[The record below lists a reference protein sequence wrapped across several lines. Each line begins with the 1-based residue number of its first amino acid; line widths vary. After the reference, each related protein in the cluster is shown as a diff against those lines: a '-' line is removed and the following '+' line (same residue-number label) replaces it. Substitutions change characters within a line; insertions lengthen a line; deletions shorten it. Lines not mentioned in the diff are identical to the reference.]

1 LKYLITPI
9 ENGSKDEIVKS
20 LYEVIYVPYSS
31 KLNQQDVADYGDAY
45 LNNMIKQA
53 ESQLMNIP
61 AASQGGKTVPQAI
74 SPALVKAL
82 IYAEHMDT
90 TEFLSSSNPT
100 PLINKVNVLF
110 AGNEGDTYKY
120 SVSSANAR
128 GISQFIP
135 STYASL
141 VKRHPEANLT
151 ADYVA
156 GMSDHVNAIKAT
168 FLLLDDYTASVQNQ
182 SAGNFVLASPSEYGV
197 ASYNGGVT
205 RIARSI
211 KNFGAQ
217 WSDSRSDQINILQA
231 QVTAQENKVNSLTQ
245 QIKKAKKKADKD
257 RLTKERQQEQQSLD
271 GLRGQL
277 DTIKA
282 STLRDETIGYVGKI
296 RRLMPMVTVR

>member
-1 LKYLITPI
+1 
-9 ENGSKDEIVKS
+9 
-20 LYEVIYVPYSS
+20 
-31 KLNQQDVADYGDAY
+31 
-45 LNNMIKQA
+45 
-53 ESQLMNIP
+53 
-61 AASQGGKTVPQAI
+61 
-74 SPALVKAL
+74 
-82 IYAEHMDT
+82 
-90 TEFLSSSNPT
+90 
-100 PLINKVNVLF
+100 
-110 AGNEGDTYKY
+110 
-120 SVSSANAR
+120 
-128 GISQFIP
+128 
-135 STYASL
+135 L